1 MNETISVI
9 VPVYNV
15 AAYLPQCLES
25 ILNQD
30 YGDLQVLLIDDGSTD
45 DSGAIC
51 DQFAAQDSRI
61 QVIHQKNSGAA
72 SAKNAG
78 LRAASGKY
86 LSFVDSDDYL
96 EPGVYGFLVKTLEEA
111 RADAVQG
118 AFQEVY
124 QSRTE
129 VRPLK
134 PETLEGFDYLLRFPK
149 DFTCALLWNK
159 LYRRELFNG
168 VFFEEGHK
176 IDDEYFTY
184 QGFLQPRKVVCTDR
198 VIYNYRK
205 RASSVMGLPGSCR
218 AADSGRPGQRCQA
231 AAESLYAGSRP
242 FPGLRRELPGCPL
255 VPVRQHREHRK
266 KSGSLKIRPAGIPL
280 PLRKPVPAP
289 ISLEGS
295 SPPAHHPN
303 GMPSLRTAC
312 PAARALILGI
322 TFPDGGIF
330 CELAKNACNHG
341 LFWYT
346 RIRNLTK

>member
-1 MNETISVI
+1 MNKTISVI

-15 AAYLPQCLES
+15 ASYLPQCLES

-30 YGDLQVLLIDDGSTD
+30 YGDLQVILIDDGSTD

-51 DQFAAQDSRI
+51 DRFAVRDSRI
-61 QVIHQKNSGAA
+61 QVIHQKNGGAA

-78 LRAASGKY
+78 LRVATGKY

-96 EPGVYGFLVKTLEEA
+96 EPDVYGFLVKTLEET

-124 QSRTE
+124 RSRRE

-149 DFTCALLWNK
+149 DFSCALLWNK
-159 LYRRELFNG
+159 LYRREIFNG

-184 QGFLQPRKVVCTDR
+184 QGFLQPRRVVCTDR

-205 RASSVMGLPGSCR
+205 RASSVMASPESAEQRILDCLDSIAKRRQKVRTSVPQLSRAFDENYLDVLWYLSCNPGSTER
-218 AADSGRPGQRCQA
+218 
-231 AAESLYAGSRP
+231 SLEALKS
-242 FPGLRRELPGCPL
+242 GLREYLCHFGNRFPPRYLWKGLLRLLTTSTDTLLADCQS
-255 VPVRQHREHRK
+255 RRK
-266 KSGSLKIRPAGIPL
+266 
-280 PLRKPVPAP
+280 
-289 ISLEGS
+289 
-295 SPPAHHPN
+295 
-303 GMPSLRTAC
+303 TAD
-312 PAARALILGI
+312 IENF
-322 TFPDGGIF
+322 FP
-330 CELAKNACNHG
+330 
-341 LFWYT
+341 
-346 RIRNLTK
+346 

>member
-30 YGDLQVLLIDDGSTD
+30 YEDLQVLLIDDGSTD

-51 DQFAAQDSRI
+51 DRFAAQDSRI
-61 QVIHQKNSGAA
+61 QVIHQKNGGAA

-96 EPGVYGFLVKTLEEA
+96 EPDVYGFLVKTLEEA
-111 RADAVQG
+111 QADAVQG

-124 QSRTE
+124 RSRRE

-134 PETLEGFDYLLRFPK
+134 PETLEGYDYLLRFPK
-149 DFTCALLWNK
+149 DFSCALLWNK
-159 LYRRELFNG
+159 LYRREIYDG

-184 QGFLQPRKVVCTDR
+184 QGFLQPRRVVCTDR

-205 RASSVMGLPGSCR
+205 RASSVMASPESAEQRILDCLDSIAKRRQKVRTSVPQLSRAFDENYLDVLWYLSCNPGSTER
-218 AADSGRPGQRCQA
+218 
-231 AAESLYAGSRP
+231 SLKALKS
-242 FPGLRRELPGCPL
+242 GLREYLCRFGNRFPPRYLWKGLLRLLTASTDTLLADCQS
-255 VPVRQHREHRK
+255 RRK
-266 KSGSLKIRPAGIPL
+266 
-280 PLRKPVPAP
+280 
-289 ISLEGS
+289 
-295 SPPAHHPN
+295 
-303 GMPSLRTAC
+303 TAD
-312 PAARALILGI
+312 IENF
-322 TFPDGGIF
+322 FP
-330 CELAKNACNHG
+330 
-341 LFWYT
+341 
-346 RIRNLTK
+346 

>member
-30 YGDLQVLLIDDGSTD
+30 YEDLQVLLIDDGSTD

-51 DQFAAQDSRI
+51 DRFAAQDSRI
-61 QVIHQKNSGAA
+61 QVIHQKNGGAA

-78 LRAASGKY
+78 LRVASGKY

-96 EPGVYGFLVKTLEEA
+96 EPDVYGFLVKTLEEA
-111 RADAVQG
+111 QADTVQG

-129 VRPLK
+129 SKPLK

-159 LYRRELFNG
+159 LYRRGLFNG
-168 VFFEEGHK
+168 VFFVEGHK

-205 RASSVMGLPGSCR
+205 RASSVMASPESAEQRILDCLDSIAKRRQKVRTSVPQLSRAFDENYLDVLWYLSCNPGSTER
-218 AADSGRPGQRCQA
+218 
-231 AAESLYAGSRP
+231 SLKALKS
-242 FPGLRRELPGCPL
+242 GLREYLCRFGN
-255 VPVRQHREHRK
+255 RF
-266 KSGSLKIRPAGIPL
+266 
-280 PLRKPVPAP
+280 
-289 ISLEGS
+289 
-295 SPPAHHPN
+295 PPRY
-303 GMPSLRTAC
+303 LW
-312 PAARALILGI
+312 
-322 TFPDGGIF
+322 
-330 CELAKNACNHG
+330 KG
-341 LFWYT
+341 LF
-346 RIRNLTK
+346 RLLTTSTDTLLADCQSRRKTADIENFFP